1 MFHSPIFHVSQVPYY
16 VWFSPSQNRTVSIY
30 GALPW
35 IGPDRGDWEKVQ
47 RGWILEVEHKDGS
60 VTYGLGRK
68 PFDSE
73 EAAAGFAMKI
83 NANIAGPS
91 GSITE

>member
-1 MFHSPIFHVSQVPYY
+1 MFHSAIQHVSQVPYF
-16 VWFSPSQNRTVSIY
+16 VWYSPSQDRTVSIH

-35 IGPDRGDWEKVQ
+35 FGSDRGDWQKVQ
-47 RGWILEVEHKDGS
+47 RGWTLEVEHRDGS

-73 EAAAGFAMKI
+73 ESAAGFAMKI
-83 NANIAGPS
+83 NSDIAGPV
-91 GSITE
+91 GSIQE